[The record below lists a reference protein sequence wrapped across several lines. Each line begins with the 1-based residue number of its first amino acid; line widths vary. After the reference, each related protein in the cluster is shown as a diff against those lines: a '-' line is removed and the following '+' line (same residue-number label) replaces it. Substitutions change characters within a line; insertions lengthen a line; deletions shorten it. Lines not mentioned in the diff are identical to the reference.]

1 MDEPTDEERACSSPR
16 TQPQQP
22 RRRRQYGG
30 RDRRT
35 QILQAAAR
43 VFLRD
48 GFARGSLD
56 AIIAEADVA
65 KQTLYN
71 HFGDRNTLIRC
82 VVEVAMDPLA
92 GQFRTVLEETIAT
105 HQGTNLYAQFHDFGR
120 RWIRLMLCDE
130 TAALRWRILTDA
142 PLENSLRAALLD
154 VDQEVSLRAVAEQ
167 LTILHSYGHL
177 LVPDPDAAA
186 RQLRALLIGEAQLV
200 SMLGQVPLEDTAIDG
215 IVERGIEMFIK
226 AYGT

>member
-1 MDEPTDEERACSSPR
+1 MTEEDGIGSSARA
-16 TQPQQP
+16 QP
-22 RRRRQYGG
+22 RRRRQHGG
-30 RDRRT
+30 RDRRA
-35 QILQAAAR
+35 QILQAAGR

-48 GFARGSLD
+48 GFARGSID

-71 HFGDRNTLIRC
+71 HFGDRDTLIRC

-92 GQFRTVLEETIAT
+92 GQFRTVLEETIAK
-105 HQGTNLYAQFHDFGR
+105 HKGTNLHAQFRDFGR
-120 RWIRLMLCDE
+120 RWVRLMLCDE
-130 TAALRWRILTDA
+130 TAVLRWRILADA
-142 PLENSLRAALLD
+142 PLEDSLRAALLD
-154 VDQEVSLRAVAEQ
+154 VDQEASLRAIAEQ
-167 LTILHSYGHL
+167 LTVLHSSGHL
-177 LVPDPDAAA
+177 FVPEPDTAA

-200 SMLGQVPLEDTAIDG
+200 SMLGQVPMEDTAIDG